1 MKKYIPFRIGK
12 GELSFLMYKRACLV
26 LLSLLVVLIGLF
38 FASAGMGDMKIA
50 PYDVWQAI
58 TGNGDA
64 MSNMVV
70 NKFRMPRILIAI
82 LVGIALA
89 VAGCILQGLVRNP
102 LASPDIIGITGG
114 ASVAVVL
121 FLAIFSDKNNALTV
135 SIHYMPLAAFAG
147 ATIVA
152 FFVYLFAWKNDALSP
167 ISLVLIGVGF
177 WALTKAATT
186 LFMLLAPIYQAS
198 QANVWITGTVYGSS
212 WQNVMILAPW
222 VLILTV
228 ISFIAA
234 RHLNAQE
241 LGDDIAVGLGVPLT
255 KSRVFMLLLSTAL
268 IGGAVAFAGG
278 IGFVGLMAPHISR
291 RLVGSF
297 YGALLPVAAIIG
309 AILVL
314 AADLIGRTVF
324 APLEIP
330 AGVFTSAIGA
340 PYFIYLLYKSRN
352 S

>member
-1 MKKYIPFRIGK
+1 
-12 GELSFLMYKRACLV
+12 
-26 LLSLLVVLIGLF
+26 
-38 FASAGMGDMKIA
+38 MKIA

-121 FLAIFSDKNNALTV
+121 FLALFSDKNNALTV
-135 SIHYMPLAAFAG
+135 SIHYMPLATFAG

-152 FFVYLFAWKNDALSP
+152 VFVYLFAWKNDGLSP
-167 ISLVLIGVGF
+167 IILVLIGVGF

-212 WQNVMILAPW
+212 WQNVMVLAPW

-228 ISFIAA
+228 ISFIVA

-241 LGDDIAVGLGVPLT
+241 LG
-255 KSRVFMLLLSTAL
+255 M
-268 IGGAVAFAGG
+268 
-278 IGFVGLMAPHISR
+278 
-291 RLVGSF
+291 
-297 YGALLPVAAIIG
+297 
-309 AILVL
+309 IL
-314 AADLIGRTVF
+314 R
-324 APLEIP
+324 
-330 AGVFTSAIGA
+330 
-340 PYFIYLLYKSRN
+340 
-352 S
+352 

>member
-1 MKKYIPFRIGK
+1 
-12 GELSFLMYKRACLV
+12 MYKRACLV

-121 FLAIFSDKNNALTV
+121 FLALFSDKNNALTKHSLYAV
-135 SIHYMPLAAFAG
+135 SSFCRSNDCSG
-147 ATIVA
+147 
-152 FFVYLFAWKNDALSP
+152 FVYLFAWKNDGLSP
-167 ISLVLIGVGF
+167 IILVLIGVGF

-186 LFMLLAPIYQAS
+186 LFMLLAPIIKRAKRM
-198 QANVWITGTVYGSS
+198 YG
-212 WQNVMILAPW
+212 L
-222 VLILTV
+222 
-228 ISFIAA
+228 
-234 RHLNAQE
+234 R
-241 LGDDIAVGLGVPLT
+241 VP
-255 KSRVFMLLLSTAL
+255 FM
-268 IGGAVAFAGG
+268 
-278 IGFVGLMAPHISR
+278 
-291 RLVGSF
+291 
-297 YGALLPVAAIIG
+297 ALLG
-309 AILVL
+309 KMLW
-314 AADLIGRTVF
+314 
-324 APLEIP
+324 
-330 AGVFTSAIGA
+330 
-340 PYFIYLLYKSRN
+340 YLHRGFSF
-352 S
+352 

>member
-12 GELSFLMYKRACLV
+12 GGLSFLMYKRACLV
-26 LLSLLVVLIGLF
+26 LFSLLVVLIGLF

-70 NKFRMPRILIAI
+70 NKFSYASYFNCYPCRNRTCCSRMYFTRARSKSTCFS
-82 LVGIALA
+82 GYH
-89 VAGCILQGLVRNP
+89 R
-102 LASPDIIGITGG
+102 ITGG

-121 FLAIFSDKNNALTV
+121 FLAIFSDKNNALIV
-135 SIHYMPLAAFAG
+135 SIHYMPLAAFIG

-152 FFVYLFAWKNDALSP
+152 LFVYLFAWRNDGLSP

-212 WQNVMILAPW
+212 WQNVMVLAPW

-255 KSRVFMLLLSTAL
+255 KSRIFCYY
-268 IGGAVAFAGG
+268 
-278 IGFVGLMAPHISR
+278 
-291 RLVGSF
+291 LVQ
-297 YGALLPVAAIIG
+297 L
-309 AILVL
+309 
-314 AADLIGRTVF
+314 
-324 APLEIP
+324 
-330 AGVFTSAIGA
+330 
-340 PYFIYLLYKSRN
+340 
-352 S
+352 

>member
-1 MKKYIPFRIGK
+1 MA
-12 GELSFLMYKRACLV
+12 KRYGAC
-26 LLSLLVVLIGLF
+26 
-38 FASAGMGDMKIA
+38 
-50 PYDVWQAI
+50 
-58 TGNGDA
+58 T
-64 MSNMVV
+64 
-70 NKFRMPRILIAI
+70 
-82 LVGIALA
+82 
-89 VAGCILQGLVRNP
+89 
-102 LASPDIIGITGG
+102 
-114 ASVAVVL
+114 
-121 FLAIFSDKNNALTV
+121 
-135 SIHYMPLAAFAG
+135 
-147 ATIVA
+147 
-152 FFVYLFAWKNDALSP
+152 
-167 ISLVLIGVGF
+167 
-177 WALTKAATT
+177 
-186 LFMLLAPIYQAS
+186 
-198 QANVWITGTVYGSS
+198 
-212 WQNVMILAPW
+212 W

-291 RLVGSF
+291 RLVGSL
-297 YGALLPVAAIIG
+297 YGALLPVAAIVG

-324 APLEIP
+324 TPLEIP

>member
-135 SIHYMPLAAFAG
+135 SIHYMPLA
-147 ATIVA
+147 
-152 FFVYLFAWKNDALSP
+152 P
-167 ISLVLIGVGF
+167 
-177 WALTKAATT
+177 
-186 LFMLLAPIYQAS
+186 LLGQRLWRFCI
-198 QANVWITGTVYGSS
+198 
-212 WQNVMILAPW
+212 
-222 VLILTV
+222 
-228 ISFIAA
+228 FICM
-234 RHLNAQE
+234 E
-241 LGDDIAVGLGVPLT
+241 
-255 KSRVFMLLLSTAL
+255 K
-268 IGGAVAFAGG
+268 
-278 IGFVGLMAPHISR
+278 
-291 RLVGSF
+291 
-297 YGALLPVAAIIG
+297 
-309 AILVL
+309 
-314 AADLIGRTVF
+314 
-324 APLEIP
+324 
-330 AGVFTSAIGA
+330 
-340 PYFIYLLYKSRN
+340 
-352 S
+352 

>member
-1 MKKYIPFRIGK
+1 
-12 GELSFLMYKRACLV
+12 
-26 LLSLLVVLIGLF
+26 
-38 FASAGMGDMKIA
+38 
-50 PYDVWQAI
+50 
-58 TGNGDA
+58 
-64 MSNMVV
+64 
-70 NKFRMPRILIAI
+70 
-82 LVGIALA
+82 
-89 VAGCILQGLVRNP
+89 
-102 LASPDIIGITGG
+102 
-114 ASVAVVL
+114 
-121 FLAIFSDKNNALTV
+121 
-135 SIHYMPLAAFAG
+135 MPLAAFAG

-152 FFVYLFAWKNDALSP
+152 LFVYLFAWRNDGLSP

-212 WQNVMILAPW
+212 WQNVMVLAPW

-228 ISFIAA
+228 ISFIVA

-291 RLVGSF
+291 RLVGSL
-297 YGALLPVAAIIG
+297 YGALLPVAAIVG

-324 APLEIP
+324 TPLEIP